1 MHPFTHLTHENS
13 EQLRKYLR
21 FFRQKREGIIRSMQ
35 REFMDIKI
43 DKLNEE
49 VYTKDDVSEII
60 DFTASAIKVVTQIS
74 LSFFFCYY
82 ATADC

>member
-1 MHPFTHLTHENS
+1 MSNPFTHLTHENS

-21 FFRQKREGIIRSMQ
+21 FFRQKREGIIRSMH
-35 REFMDIKI
+35 REFMDIKV

-60 DFTASAIKVVTQIS
+60 DFTASAIKVIQ
-74 LSFFFCYY
+74 LRL
-82 ATADC
+82 

>member
-1 MHPFTHLTHENS
+1 
-13 EQLRKYLR
+13 
-21 FFRQKREGIIRSMQ
+21 MQ